1 MKENFK
7 SFGGSSC
14 LARRSSKR
22 RRLLKTMADQ
32 SPTAEYQAAKP
43 RFQRVEDNAFHQG
56 NFVINCTMIRAIVL
70 PVIFLTS
77 AMIASAA
84 DQPNNPDDPG
94 EFDIEPPILKQNLS
108 DELAEA
114 GTPDGDVVRCEK
126 KLERSKR
133 NAAGA
138 ERLWRIGVLAKV
150 EVEQRALKVVKCEAE
165 VASARVVQAKGAVAE
180 QESRVASGEA
190 TKQELEVAKTALA
203 QLIEAEQKA
212 VAKRETAEL
221 EFAEANLRRQQRL
234 LGLGSAHKSD
244 VTNAEEKLAELK
256 TPKN

>member
-1 MKENFK
+1 
-7 SFGGSSC
+7 
-14 LARRSSKR
+14 
-22 RRLLKTMADQ
+22 
-32 SPTAEYQAAKP
+32 
-43 RFQRVEDNAFHQG
+43 
-56 NFVINCTMIRAIVL
+56 MIRAVAL
-70 PVIFLTS
+70 PVTFLTS
-77 AMIASAA
+77 ALIALAA
-84 DQPNNPDDPG
+84 DQPNNSDEPG

-114 GTPDGDVVRCEK
+114 ATPDGDVARCEK

-133 NAAGA
+133 NAEGA

-150 EVEQRALKVVKCEAE
+150 EVEQRALKMIKCETE
-165 VASARVVQAKGAVAE
+165 LASARVVQAKGIVAE
-180 QESRVASGEA
+180 QESRVASGES

-212 VAKRETAEL
+212 VAKRESAEV

-234 LGLGSAHKSD
+234 LKLGSAHRSD

-256 TPKN
+256 APKN

>member
-1 MKENFK
+1 M
-7 SFGGSSC
+7 
-14 LARRSSKR
+14 L
-22 RRLLKTMADQ
+22 
-32 SPTAEYQAAKP
+32 
-43 RFQRVEDNAFHQG
+43 
-56 NFVINCTMIRAIVL
+56 RAIAL
-70 PVIFLTS
+70 PVTFLAS
-77 AMIASAA
+77 AMIALAA
-84 DQPNNPDDPG
+84 DQPNDSEEPG
-94 EFDIEPPILKQNLS
+94 EFDIEPPVLKQNLS

-114 GTPDGDVVRCEK
+114 GTPDGDVARCEK

-133 NAAGA
+133 NAEGA

-150 EVEQRALKVVKCEAE
+150 EVEQRALKMIKCETELAT
-165 VASARVVQAKGAVAE
+165 ARVAQAKGIVAE
-180 QESRVASGEA
+180 QESRVASGES

-234 LGLGSAHKSD
+234 LKLGSAHRSD

-256 TPKN
+256 GPKN

>member
-1 MKENFK
+1 
-7 SFGGSSC
+7 
-14 LARRSSKR
+14 
-22 RRLLKTMADQ
+22 
-32 SPTAEYQAAKP
+32 
-43 RFQRVEDNAFHQG
+43 
-56 NFVINCTMIRAIVL
+56 MIRAVAL
-70 PVIFLTS
+70 PVTFLTS
-77 AMIASAA
+77 ALIALAA
-84 DQPNNPDDPG
+84 DQPNNSDEPG

-114 GTPDGDVVRCEK
+114 ATPDGDVARCEK

-133 NAAGA
+133 NAEGA

-150 EVEQRALKVVKCEAE
+150 EVEQRALKMIKCETE
-165 VASARVVQAKGAVAE
+165 LASARVVQAKGIVAE
-180 QESRVASGEA
+180 QESRVASGES

-212 VAKRETAEL
+212 LAKRESAEL

-234 LGLGSAHKSD
+234 LKLGSAHRSD

-256 TPKN
+256 APKN

>member
-1 MKENFK
+1 
-7 SFGGSSC
+7 
-14 LARRSSKR
+14 
-22 RRLLKTMADQ
+22 
-32 SPTAEYQAAKP
+32 
-43 RFQRVEDNAFHQG
+43 
-56 NFVINCTMIRAIVL
+56 MIRAVAL
-70 PVIFLTS
+70 PLTFLTS
-77 AMIASAA
+77 ALIALAA
-84 DQPNNPDDPG
+84 DQPNNSDEPG
-94 EFDIEPPILKQNLS
+94 EFDVEPPILKQNLS

-114 GTPDGDVVRCEK
+114 GTPDGDVARCEK

-133 NAAGA
+133 NAEGA

-150 EVEQRALKVVKCEAE
+150 EVEQRALKMIKCETE
-165 VASARVVQAKGAVAE
+165 LASARVVQAKGIVAE
-180 QESRVASGEA
+180 QESRVASGES

-234 LGLGSAHKSD
+234 LKLGSAHRSD

-256 TPKN
+256 GPKN

>member
-1 MKENFK
+1 M
-7 SFGGSSC
+7 
-14 LARRSSKR
+14 
-22 RRLLKTMADQ
+22 
-32 SPTAEYQAAKP
+32 
-43 RFQRVEDNAFHQG
+43 
-56 NFVINCTMIRAIVL
+56 RAVAL
-70 PVIFLTS
+70 TVTFLTS
-77 AMIASAA
+77 ALIALAA
-84 DQPNNPDDPG
+84 DQPNNSDEPG

-114 GTPDGDVVRCEK
+114 GTPDGNVARCEK

-133 NAAGA
+133 NAEGA

-150 EVEQRALKVVKCEAE
+150 EVEQRALKMVKCESE
-165 VASARVVQAKGAVAE
+165 LASARVAQAKGIVAE
-180 QESRVASGEA
+180 QESRVASGES

-212 VAKRETAEL
+212 LAKRESAEL

-234 LGLGSAHKSD
+234 LKLGSAHKSD

-256 TPKN
+256 APKN